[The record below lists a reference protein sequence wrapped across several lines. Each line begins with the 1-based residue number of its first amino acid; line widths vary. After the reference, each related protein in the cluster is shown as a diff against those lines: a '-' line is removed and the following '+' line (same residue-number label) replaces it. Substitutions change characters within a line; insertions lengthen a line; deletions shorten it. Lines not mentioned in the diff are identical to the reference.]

1 MNHGISSKIGS
12 PGTHPLSDAEPVADS
27 SNLALVRLRALVDD
41 GSFDGGQ
48 RLPPERVLAAQIGIG
63 RRALR
68 RALEVLE
75 AEGRIWRHQGKGT
88 FLGPRP
94 ARATTNL
101 EELSK
106 RTHPLEVMDVRL
118 EIEPALARLAAI
130 RATNGDIERL
140 LHLAERTASSSDA
153 DGYELWDSALHRAIA
168 EAAGNSL
175 LLAIFDLV
183 DQIRQ
188 DMNWQVVRERARS
201 KVMLSAQIEQ
211 HRRLIAAIAQREA
224 HAAEQAMREHLELVR
239 DSLLKVMT
247 SPLPAR
253 IDGEIPGRTMSANTK
268 NERHHGT

>member
-1 MNHGISSKIGS
+1 MNHGVNSKIGS
-12 PGTHPLSDAEPVADS
+12 PVSGPLSRPEPLSGS
-27 SNLALVRLRALVDD
+27 SNLALVRLRALLDD
-41 GSFDGGQ
+41 SSFDGEQ
-48 RLPPERVLAAQIGIG
+48 RLPSERVLAAQIGIG

-94 ARATTNL
+94 ARAQTSL
-101 EELSK
+101 DELSK

-118 EIEPALARLAAI
+118 EIEPALARLAAM

-140 LHLAERTASSSDA
+140 LHLAEKTASSSDA
-153 DGYELWDSALHRAIA
+153 DGYELWDGALHRAIA

-201 KVMLSAQIEQ
+201 KDRLSAQIEQ
-211 HRRLIAAIAQREA
+211 HRRVIAAIAQREA

-247 SPLPAR
+247 SPLPDR
-253 IDGEIPGRTMSANTK
+253 IDGEIPGTTMSAKTK
-268 NERHHGT
+268 NELRHGT

>member
-1 MNHGISSKIGS
+1 MVS
-12 PGTHPLSDAEPVADS
+12 PEPLSDS
-27 SNLALVRLRALVDD
+27 SNSALVRLRALLDES
-41 GSFDGGQ
+41 SFDGEQ
-48 RLPPERVLAAQIGIG
+48 RLPAERVLAAQIGIG

-94 ARATTNL
+94 ARAPTSL
-101 EELSK
+101 DELSK

-118 EIEPALARLAAI
+118 EIEPALARLAAM

-140 LHLAERTASSSDA
+140 LHLAEKTASSSDA
-153 DGYELWDSALHRAIA
+153 DGRELWDSALHRTIA

-183 DQIRQ
+183 DRIRQ
-188 DMNWQVVRERARS
+188 DTTWRLLRERARS
-201 KVMLSAQIEQ
+201 GNRQQLYVEQ
-211 HRRLIAAIAQREA
+211 HRRVIAAIAQREA

-253 IDGEIPGRTMSANTK
+253 IDGEIPAKMMSANTK